1 MSSSDLH
8 SLNNRV
14 TTLESQMAQIGP
26 LGSRSYIPQGATGF
40 LNDRALI
47 AVGHS
52 GSSLT
57 IPLEDVTSIWL
68 EHLDLNKDLQ
78 PASNHT
84 ANSSSFPSTPIKLEP
99 TPATLPSLGTKSSF
113 ELAGPALV
121 PPVSLYFSNHSSPN
135 EPTVSPELV
144 SYLPTSTAKRRK
156 LWNSVEDILMMNPCF
171 NLRHFKE
178 RSEGIFRWATEAD
191 AMDSG
196 RRNMSGVPSKADTA
210 RAIFF
215 GDASSRRSVLT
226 KPTVSFFAA
235 VAGALALGAQACK
248 DSGTEDLDNITGDNA
263 AVNGRSSGRRSPS
276 VTSNGPGKRSKT
288 SGGSKQSHIP
298 SASSTALFALSKQA
312 LDIFDE
318 TSPPDMDYLIAIIL
332 RILYMLHDGKPVVDH
347 RLYPLV
353 SQYSSILFDH
363 IYISLQVGKMTH
375 VARMMGL
382 SMDPD
387 EFPGKYSLFDAE
399 MRRRVWWDVFCY
411 DL

>member
-1 MSSSDLH
+1 MYFSDLH

-26 LGSRSYIPQGATGF
+26 PGSRPYNPQGASAF

-78 PASNHT
+78 PIPTDA
-84 ANSSSFPSTPIKLEP
+84 SSSPFSSSTPIKLEP
-99 TPATLPSLGTKSSF
+99 THATLSSLSTNSSF

-121 PPVSLYFSNHSSPN
+121 PPASLYFSNHSSPN

-156 LWNSVEDILMMNPCF
+156 LWNSVEDTLMMNPCF
-171 NLRHFKE
+171 NFRHFKE

-191 AMDSG
+191 AIDSG
-196 RRNMSGVPSKADTA
+196 RRNVSGAPSKADTA

-215 GDASSRRSVLT
+215 GDSSSRRSALS

-248 DSGTEDLDNITGDNA
+248 DLGTDDPDNLTGDNA
-263 AVNGRSSGRRSPS
+263 AANARGSGGRSPS
-276 VTSNGPGKRSKT
+276 VASNGPGKRSKM

-298 SASSTALFALSKQA
+298 SASSVALFALSKQA

-332 RILYMLHDGKPVVDH
+332 RILYMLHNGKPVMDH

-353 SQYSSILFDH
+353 SQHPTKLSRTLFFILFR
-363 IYISLQVGKMTH
+363 LVK
-375 VARMMGL
+375 
-382 SMDPD
+382 
-387 EFPGKYSLFDAE
+387 
-399 MRRRVWWDVFCY
+399 
-411 DL
+411 

>member
-1 MSSSDLH
+1 MARARNATLYQDVSTLLQLLRKCTYFLVFCTREFVPILYPSDLH

-14 TTLESQMAQIGP
+14 TTLESQMAQMGP
-26 LGSRSYIPQGATGF
+26 PGSRSYNPQGAPGF
-40 LNDRALI
+40 PNDRALI

-57 IPLEDVTSIWL
+57 IPLEDVTAIWL
-68 EHLDLNKDLQ
+68 EHLDLNRDLQ
-78 PASNHT
+78 PVPSTSNHNT
-84 ANSSSFPSTPIKLEP
+84 NASFPPFSSSTPIKLEP
-99 TPATLPSLGTKSSF
+99 TPATLPSLGTNSSF

-121 PPVSLYFSNHSSPN
+121 PSASLYFSNNASPN

-171 NLRHFKE
+171 NFRHFKE
-178 RSEGIFRWATEAD
+178 RSEGIFKWATEAD
-191 AMDSG
+191 TMDSG
-196 RRNMSGVPSKADTA
+196 RRNASGAPSKADTA

-215 GDASSRRSVLT
+215 GDASSRRSAPSR
-226 KPTVSFFAA
+226 PTVSFFAA

-248 DSGTEDLDNITGDNA
+248 DLATEDLDNITGDDTA
-263 AVNGRSSGRRSPS
+263 ANGRGSGRRSPS
-276 VTSNGPGKRSKT
+276 VASNGPSKRSKL

-298 SASSTALFALSKQA
+298 NASSTALFALSKQA

-353 SQYSSILFDH
+353 SQHFSKL
-363 IYISLQVGKMTH
+363 SL
-375 VARMMGL
+375 
-382 SMDPD
+382 
-387 EFPGKYSLFDAE
+387 Y
-399 MRRRVWWDVFCY
+399 
-411 DL
+411 